1 MRPLMNYTNRNS
13 RFAVQA
19 NWSFAFVRI
28 GKLHPPRKQDR
39 T

>member
-1 MRPLMNYTNRNS
+1 MRAMTNKTNRNS
-13 RFAVQA
+13 RFAYQA
-19 NWSFAFVRI
+19 EASFAFVRI